1 MMASKPEM
9 KRWLVATVWVLRVAV
24 GAVFVFSGF
33 AKAVDPWGFI
43 YKVGEYLTAW
53 GVAWL
58 PEGIVLIGSIL
69 LSMFE
74 FVSGLM
80 LLLGCLRHVAALSLA
95 GLMLFMMP
103 LSAYI
108 WIWEP
113 VADCGCFGDA
123 LVISNGA
130 TFAKNV
136 VLMAALLF
144 LCRYNMKVSGLV
156 RPILQWMPISAAI
169 VYCFAISILG
179 YMVQPIVD
187 FRPYKVGSPLLAEE
201 SDDAGDLKLVYE
213 RDGREQEFGI
223 DELPDSAW
231 TFVRRIEG
239 SEVKAPALA
248 IYDGDDDVTEDVIDT
263 DGPQMLLLVANPEFH
278 ARARSSMANRVNDA
292 MEEMGGSMI
301 GILPL
306 SGEALE
312 KWSEVSQAE
321 FPLFT
326 SEATA
331 IKEVARG
338 DAALVFMDQG
348 RVVWKYNMYCLRG
361 DFPGSQS
368 PALRIES
375 VKPIERQGL
384 ALWLSLALALVILFS
399 SLLGLAKRHPSHKQ

>member
-1 MMASKPEM
+1 MASTSEK
-9 KRWLVATVWVLRVAV
+9 KLQLGGKWLVAVIWVLRVAV

-43 YKVGEYLTAW
+43 YKIGEYLAAW
-53 GVAWL
+53 GVTWL
-58 PEGIVLIGSIL
+58 PEGIVLIGAIL

-80 LLLGCLRHVAALSLA
+80 LLLGCIRHVSVLSLT
-95 GLMLFMMP
+95 GLMLFMLP

-108 WIWEP
+108 WIWNP

-123 LVISNGA
+123 WVISNGA

-144 LCRYNMKVSGLV
+144 LCRYNMKASGLV
-156 RPILQWMPISAAI
+156 KPILQWVPISAAI
-169 VYCFAISILG
+169 VYCLVISMLG

-187 FRPYKVGSPLLAEE
+187 FRPYKVGAPLLGEE
-201 SDDAGDLKLVYE
+201 DNGPDIKMMYE
-213 RDGREQEFGI
+213 RDGEVQEFEI
-223 DELPDSAW
+223 DDLPDSTW
-231 TFVRRIEG
+231 TFVSRIENT
-239 SEVKAPALA
+239 SAEMAPALA
-248 IYDGDDDVTEDVIDT
+248 IYDGDDDVTADVIDA
-263 DGPQMLLLVANPEFH
+263 DGPQMLLLVPNPEFH

-292 MEEMGGSMI
+292 MQEMGGSMI
-301 GILPL
+301 GLLPL

-321 FPLFT
+321 FPLYT
-326 SEATA
+326 VEATA

-338 DAALVFMDQG
+338 DASLVFMDQG
-348 RVVWKYNMYCLRG
+348 RIVWKYNIYCLRG
-361 DFPGSQS
+361 DFPGSES

-375 VKPIERQGL
+375 VKPIEHQGL
-384 ALWLSLALALVILFS
+384 ALWLSLALAASILIAA
-399 SLLGLAKRHPSHKQ
+399 LLGLAKR